1 MPMLI
6 GVMMLFNTNKNTS
19 KIILLS
25 LVGLVVI
32 AIILGLGRAIYLK
45 STEEIKSLIIEETYS
60 KVNIDTQTEKIN
72 IYLSSDENKALYVEN
87 KNISLEVNVA
97 NDTLFIKRIDNRKFY
112 DQMFNFTDF
121 KLDLYLTKEV
131 IESLKIDCSTGDIII
146 HDGFTFNNVIINN
159 STGNVTIE
167 SNVTN
172 DLNIKNSTGNIK
184 IKNCNDVGN
193 INIDAG
199 TGDVELSNINCTKLD
214 IKISTG
220 DTKLTNVLVK
230 NNFNMDGSTGNL
242 LLDDFDAANIYVNLS
257 TGDVKGT
264 ILSSK
269 FFVAKSDTGRVN
281 VPETRDGGEC
291 KITTSTGNIDIKYK

>member
-1 MPMLI
+1 M
-6 GVMMLFNTNKNTS
+6 
-19 KIILLS
+19 
-25 LVGLVVI
+25 VI
-32 AIILGLGRAIYLK
+32 TIILGLGRAIYLK
-45 STEEIKSLIIEETYS
+45 STEEIKSLIIEGTYS

-72 IYLSSDENKALYVEN
+72 IYLSGDENKAVYVEN
-87 KNISLEVNVA
+87 KNISLEVNTE
-97 NDTLFIKRIDNRKFY
+97 NDTLFIRRIDNRKFY
-112 DQMFNFTDF
+112 DQMFNFIDF

-146 HDGFTFNNVIINN
+146 NDGFIFNNVTINN
-159 STGNVTIE
+159 STGDVTIE

-172 DLNIKNSTGNIK
+172 ELKIKNSTGNIK
-184 IKNCNDVGN
+184 IKNCNSLGN
-193 INIDAG
+193 INIDTG

-220 DTKLTNVLVK
+220 DTLLTNVLVK
-230 NNFNMDGSTGNL
+230 NDFNMSGSTGSL
-242 LLDDFDAANIYVNLS
+242 LLDDFDAANIYVNLN

-269 FFVAKSDTGRVN
+269 FFIAKSDTGRVN
-281 VPETRDGGEC
+281 VPETRDGGDC